1 MPRLVDQIRQLEAAA
16 GKVGL
21 RLNHDKCEVFGLSAA
36 TRQIWDKSGL
46 MFTVRAVEEATL
58 LGAPIHTSGVD
69 SALMA
74 KCSQLESV
82 LPRLMKMAAH
92 EAFFLLRSC
101 FAVPRLLYLLRT
113 APCSSSPG
121 TIRLDDIIKGALT
134 SICNI
139 KLDADSWAQASLP
152 VRWGGIGVRSTVDLA
167 PSAFLSSLH
176 ASSPSIQVLLPS
188 WTTQDADPSLLEAL
202 THWSARGGTSAP
214 VGPDRLVQRKWDDGV
229 CSAKADSLLQRADK
243 VNRAR
248 LLASVAPGSG
258 SWLSALP
265 SANLGLRLGN
275 QELRIA
281 VGLRVGAPLVRPHR
295 CVCGAEVTQDGHH
308 GLACR
313 RSAGRHQRHALANDV
328 IVRAIRSVDVHAELE
343 PSRLLRSD
351 GKRPDGATLDPWKHG
366 QYLVWDFTCPDTL
379 APSHLN
385 QSSLATGSAAS
396 AAESRKRSKYAELS
410 SSGNYRFAPIAIETL
425 GAWGPCALE
434 TCADGLRD
442 IPAMRERPLS

>member
-1 MPRLVDQIRQLEAAA
+1 M
-16 GKVGL
+16 
-21 RLNHDKCEVFGLSAA
+21 
-36 TRQIWDKSGL
+36 
-46 MFTVRAVEEATL
+46 

-101 FAVPRLLYLLRT
+101 FAVPRLLYLLRS

-121 TIRLDDIIKGALT
+121 TTRLDDIIKGALT

-176 ASSPSIQVLLPS
+176 ASSPTIQVLLPS

-295 CVCGAEVTQDGHH
+295 CVCGAEVTRTVTTVS
-308 GLACR
+308 LAVAVLADI
-313 RSAGRHQRHALANDV
+313 SAMLWPMTSSSEPSDQWTCMLSWSRHAFCAAMESAPMEPPLILGSTDN
-328 IVRAIRSVDVHAELE
+328 ILFGTSRVRIRSPRRTSTSPLWRQGQQHPQPSPASGPSMPNCRPRGTTDSLQ
-343 PSRLLRSD
+343 SRLRHSVR
-351 GKRPDGATLDPWKHG
+351 G
-366 QYLVWDFTCPDTL
+366 VL
-379 APSHLN
+379 A
-385 QSSLATGSAAS
+385 
-396 AAESRKRSKYAELS
+396 RSKPV
-410 SSGNYRFAPIAIETL
+410 RT
-425 GAWGPCALE
+425 WG
-434 TCADGLRD
+434 DGLRD
-442 IPAMRERPLS
+442 IPAMRERPHS